1 MRRKIHILYEI
12 LLSRVDAYSCSQ
24 YLTKRL
30 RDASSCMQAKCKG
43 PMQRNTIAQTKP
55 LAVTLTTTAHCRE
68 QRATMVRCSHV
79 AMGEDEMMFT
89 PLR

>member
-1 MRRKIHILYEI
+1 
-12 LLSRVDAYSCSQ
+12 
-24 YLTKRL
+24 
-30 RDASSCMQAKCKG
+30 MQAKCKG
-43 PMQRNTIAQTKP
+43 PMQRNTIAQTRR